1 MDEKIDLMTVALTD
15 NMVNKGFKSTEEG
28 VKLFIVE
35 KREFSILEYHTDCK
49 IKALGDTET
58 NEFAL
63 VKEVT
68 IMNHTNDCLNDLKLT
83 FEFSGEIFSMNP
95 VLLKSI
101 DSYTNVTIKVPFL
114 MANIDNI
121 KTDQEETINLRY
133 QLFDSNDNL
142 ITS

>member
-68 IMNHTNDCLNDLKLT
+68 IMKILKKIMRDKKLKHQWVNLT
-83 FEFSGEIFSMNP
+83 SQ
-95 VLLKSI
+95 K
-101 DSYTNVTIKVPFL
+101 
-114 MANIDNI
+114 
-121 KTDQEETINLRY
+121 
-133 QLFDSNDNL
+133 
-142 ITS
+142 